1 MSTLSKRKHF
11 EGKEG
16 MTLKV
21 HLDEQTTAELT
32 QIDYNDKSNEQVD
45 GFSAVFEG
53 PVDQAFDQDLHRVE
67 HPDAGPGELFLVP
80 VVGGDPQKRHYELTV
95 ANLKDKPPG
104 GDTNGE

>member
-1 MSTLSKRKHF
+1 MSTLFKREHF
-11 EGKEG
+11 ENNEG

-21 HLDEQTTAELT
+21 HIDDETTAELT
-32 QIDYNDKSNEQVD
+32 QIDYNDKSNAQID

-80 VVGGDPQKRHYELTV
+80 VVGGDPEKRHYELTV
-95 ANLKDKPPG
+95 VNLKDAPEGTDMP
-104 GDTNGE
+104 DE

>member
-1 MSTLSKRKHF
+1 MSTLSKREHF

-32 QIDYNDKSNEQVD
+32 QVDYNDKSNEQID

-53 PVDQAFDQDLHRVE
+53 PVEQAFDQDLHRVE
-67 HPDAGPGELFLVP
+67 HPDAGPGELFLVLLLEAIP
-80 VVGGDPQKRHYELTV
+80 KSVTTSLQSRT
-95 ANLKDKPPG
+95 
-104 GDTNGE
+104 